1 MARTQVTDLVV
12 VLPGILGSRLADA
25 GGRAVWD
32 LSGPAL
38 LRGLRGFTA
47 SAGALRLPKDTG
59 DGDPGD
65 GVVPVGLMPDLHALP
80 GIWHPVDGYTDLL
93 RWLERHFTLSV
104 SDNLLTFPYDW
115 RLSCR
120 HGAERLK
127 GRIDLELERWRASAP
142 ERREARVVFLCH
154 GMGGLVARHYVER
167 LGGHEVTRRVITLG
181 TPHRGSLRALSD
193 LVDGGGRR
201 DPELGAFARSLPSLH
216 QLAPDGACMEG
227 PGGLARLRD
236 LPGLPGVDEALL
248 ADAARFHA
256 DLRGAPPRSE
266 LYAIAGTGQP
276 TASTARYAGD
286 RLALVSEG
294 DGDGTVP
301 LSSGAGPLAGSWAV
315 YEQHGS
321 LQNNPA
327 VREAL
332 HGLLGEE
339 AALPEGAGHL
349 ADPALTDPALADP
362 ALADPALADPAAR
375 LGVRVPAV
383 LPAGVP
389 YEVTVTA
396 PDDARLLMAELRPAD
411 GGRPVARP
419 LRSQGGG
426 RYAAA
431 FPPPEPGAYRLSVGP
446 VTALSLIRRSAL

>member
-1 MARTQVTDLVV
+1 MARAQVTDLVV

-25 GGRAVWD
+25 EGRALWD

-38 LRGLRGFTA
+38 LRGLRGFGG

-142 ERREARVVFLCH
+142 ERRGARVVFLCH
-154 GMGGLVARHYVER
+154 GMCGLVARHYAER

-181 TPHRGSLRALSD
+181 TPHQGSLRALAD

-216 QLAPDGACMEG
+216 QLAPDYACVEG
-227 PGGLARLRD
+227 PEGLAHVRD
-236 LPGLPGVDEALL
+236 LPALPGVDEALL

-256 DLRGAPPRSE
+256 DLRGTPSRAG

-276 TASTARYAGD
+276 TAVTARWAGD
-286 RLALVSEG
+286 RLTLVSEG

-301 LSSGAGPLAGSWAV
+301 LPGGAGPAAGPVAGEWAA

-321 LQNNPA
+321 LQNNKA

-332 HGLLGEE
+332 LGLLGEE
-339 AALPEGAGHL
+339 PVLPAGAV
-349 ADPALTDPALADP
+349 LTLPPDAGR
-362 ALADPALADPAAR
+362 LADPAAR
-375 LGVRVPAV
+375 IGVRVPAV

-389 YEVTVTA
+389 YEVAVTA
-396 PDDARLLMAELRPAD
+396 PDGARPPVAELRPAD
-411 GGRPVARP
+411 GGRPVGRR
-419 LRSQGGG
+419 LRSLGDG
-426 RYAAA
+426 RHGAV

>member
-1 MARTQVTDLVV
+1 MARAQVTDLVV

-25 GGRAVWD
+25 DGRAVWD

-38 LRGLRGFTA
+38 LRGLRAFGG
-47 SAGALRLPKDTG
+47 SAGSLRLPKDIG

-120 HGAERLK
+120 YNAERLK

-142 ERREARVVFLCH
+142 ERGEARVVFLCH

-167 LGGHEVTRRVITLG
+167 LGGDGITRRVVTLG
-181 TPHRGSLRALSD
+181 TPHRGSVRALAD
-193 LVDGGGRR
+193 LVEGGGHR

-216 QLAPDGACMEG
+216 QLAPDYPCMEG
-227 PGGLARLRD
+227 PDGLARPGD

-248 ADAARFHA
+248 ADAALFHA
-256 DLRGAPPRSE
+256 DLRGAPPRAD
-266 LYAIAGTGQP
+266 LYAIAGTGQS
-276 TASTARYAGD
+276 TAATARYAGD
-286 RLALVSEG
+286 RLTLLAAA

-301 LSSGAGPLAGSWAV
+301 RLGGAGAV
-315 YEQHGS
+315 AEPGTPYAWWTPYEQHGS
-321 LQNNPA
+321 LQNNRA
-327 VREAL
+327 VREVL
-332 HGLLGEE
+332 RGLLGDEP
-339 AALPEGAGHL
+339 LPPEDATA
-349 ADPALTDPALADP
+349 ADPAG
-362 ALADPALADPAAR
+362 R
-375 LGVRVPAV
+375 LGVQAPHV

-411 GGRPVARP
+411 GGRPAARA
-419 LRSQGGG
+419 LRSLGGG
-426 RYAAA
+426 RYGVV

>member
-80 GIWHPVDGYTDLL
+80 GIWQPVDGYTDLL

-154 GMGGLVARHYVER
+154 GLGGLVARHYVER

-256 DLRGAPPRSE
+256 DLRAAPPRSD

-294 DGDGTVP
+294 DGDGAVP
-301 LSSGAGPLAGSWAV
+301 LPSAAGPLARSWAV

-332 HGLLGEE
+332 RGLLGEE
-339 AALPEGAGHL
+339 AALPEGSGHL
-349 ADPALTDPALADP
+349 ADPAPADP
-362 ALADPALADPAAR
+362 ALPDPAAR

-419 LRSQGGG
+419 LRSRGGG

>member
-1 MARTQVTDLVV
+1 MARAQVTDLVV

-25 GGRAVWD
+25 EGRAVWD

-38 LRGLRGFTA
+38 LRGLRNFGG
-47 SAGALRLPKDTG
+47 SVGALRLPKDTG

-120 HGAERLK
+120 YNAGRLK
-127 GRIDLELERWRASAP
+127 DRMGLELERWRASAP

-167 LGGHEVTRRVITLG
+167 LGGDGITRRVITLG
-181 TPHRGSLRALSD
+181 TPHRGSLRALAD
-193 LVDGGGRR
+193 LVEDGDRR
-201 DPELGAFARSLPSLH
+201 DRDRELRAFARSLPSLH
-216 QLAPDGACMEG
+216 QLAPDYACLEG
-227 PGGLARLRD
+227 PDGLAHLRD

-256 DLRGAPPRSE
+256 DLRDAPPRAD

-276 TASTARYAGD
+276 TATTARHAGD
-286 RLALVSEG
+286 RLVLLPEA

-301 LSSGAGPLAGSWAV
+301 RLGTAAGVTRSRTPYPWWTP

-321 LQNNPA
+321 LQNNAA

-332 HGLLGEE
+332 RGLLGDEPLPPEE
-339 AALPEGAGHL
+339 PDA
-349 ADPALTDPALADP
+349 
-362 ALADPALADPAAR
+362 ADPAAG
-375 LGVRVPAV
+375 LGVRVPPV

-396 PDDARLLMAELRPAD
+396 PDDERLLMAELCPAD
-411 GGRPVARP
+411 GGRPAARA
-419 LRSQGGG
+419 LRSLGGG
-426 RYAAA
+426 RYGVA

>member
-25 GGRAVWD
+25 DGRAVWD

-38 LRGLRGFTA
+38 LRGLRGFGR
-47 SAGALRLPKDTG
+47 SVGALRLPKDIG

-167 LGGHEVTRRVITLG
+167 LGGHGITRRVITLG
-181 TPHRGSLRALSD
+181 TPHRGSVRALAD
-193 LVDGGGRR
+193 LVEGEHGERAAGPD
-201 DPELGAFARSLPSLH
+201 LGPFARSLPSLH
-216 QLAPDGACMEG
+216 QLAPDYACVEG
-227 PGGLARLRD
+227 PGGLAYVRD

-256 DLRGAPPRSE
+256 DLRSAPPRAG

-276 TASTARYAGD
+276 TATTARYAGD
-286 RLALVSEG
+286 RLTLLTGA

-301 LSSGAGPLAGSWAV
+301 RLGGGPGPGTPYASCTP

-321 LQNNPA
+321 LQNNRA

-332 HGLLGEE
+332 RGLLGDGPPLPGD
-339 AALPEGAGHL
+339 AA
-349 ADPALTDPALADP
+349 ADPAD
-362 ALADPALADPAAR
+362 R
-375 LGVRVPAV
+375 LGVRVLPV

-411 GGRPVARP
+411 GGRPASRA
-419 LRSQGGG
+419 LRSLGGG
-426 RYAAA
+426 RYGVA

-446 VTALSLIRRSAL
+446 VTALSVIRRSAL

>member
-1 MARTQVTDLVV
+1 MARVQVTDLVV

-25 GGRAVWD
+25 GGRALWD

-38 LRGLRGFTA
+38 LRGLRGFGG
-47 SAGALRLPKDTG
+47 SVGALRLPKDTG

-154 GMGGLVARHYVER
+154 GMGGLVARHYAER
-167 LGGHEVTRRVITLG
+167 LGRHEVTRRVITLG
-181 TPHRGSLRALSD
+181 TPHHGSLRALAD
-193 LVDGGGRR
+193 LVDGGGPGE
-201 DPELGAFARSLPSLH
+201 PELGAFARSLPSLH
-216 QLAPDGACMEG
+216 QLAPDHACVEG
-227 PGGLARLRD
+227 PGGLARVRD

-256 DLRGAPPRSE
+256 DLRGAPPRAE
-266 LYAIAGTGQP
+266 LYAISGTGQP
-276 TASTARYAGD
+276 TAVTARWAGG
-286 RLALVSEG
+286 RLILGPEG

-301 LSSGAGPLAGSWAV
+301 LPDRAGPASDPFTGPFAGSWAA

-321 LQNNPA
+321 LQNNAA
-327 VREAL
+327 VRAAL
-332 HGLLGEE
+332 RGLLGAEPVLPPGEE
-339 AALPEGAGHL
+339 AVLLPDAGRL
-349 ADPALTDPALADP
+349 AAPAF
-362 ALADPALADPAAR
+362 R
-375 LGVRVPAV
+375 LGVRAPAV

-389 YEVTVTA
+389 YEVAITA
-396 PDDARLLMAELRPAD
+396 PEDARPPVAELRPAD

-419 LRSQGGG
+419 LRSLGGG
-426 RYAAA
+426 RHGAV
-431 FPPPEPGAYRLSVGP
+431 FPPPEPGAYRLSVGQ